1 VQEKLANGVGNQY
14 SVVNRSKS
22 NTARLGIIIIIIIY
36 STTCFGISWLVH
48 HQFVASLF
56 EENVQFIQYDMQN

>member
-1 VQEKLANGVGNQY
+1 MKEKLANGVGSQY

-22 NTARLGIIIIIIIY
+22 NTARLGIIIY
-36 STTCFGISWLVH
+36 FTTCFGLSWLVH
-48 HQFVASLF
+48 HQVVASLF